1 MCVALLPFIQ
11 SLFVTFPSGVDFSRC
26 PPGAQTVLR
35 WCVELGSQWASGRA
49 LGTAGIDPNHGI
61 QHAQGSAACTM
72 DFPVVRTRCDPCFL
86 GIY

>member
-49 LGTAGIDPNHGI
+49 LGTAGIMGDPDLSGRSPWASPGSL
-61 QHAQGSAACTM
+61 QHEAGVSC
-72 DFPVVRTRCDPCFL
+72 
-86 GIY
+86 